1 MRGVGA
7 SFGVALVG
15 CAVLLTGCATNVP
28 MGAAYTKL
36 TLPVTDTGGSSPAVE
51 KIGTAQCVSYCG
63 MVAMGDAS
71 IEAAKKNGRITKVHH
86 VDWDVISYAGVYSKY
101 KVIVYGE

>member
-1 MRGVGA
+1 
-7 SFGVALVG
+7 
-15 CAVLLTGCATNVP
+15 VP

-36 TLPVTDTGGSSPAVE
+36 TLPVAATGMSSPGVE

-86 VDWDVISYAGVYSKY
+86 VDWDVISYAGVYAKY
-101 KVIVYGE
+101 RVIVYGE